1 MNKEI
6 EYLKKY
12 LKDKDME
19 TAIKELESGIPVQY
33 IVGNVDFYGNTFKV
47 NKNTLIPR
55 FETELLVEKTIKYI
69 NKYFNNEIKILDI
82 GTGSGCIAITL
93 NKLLDN
99 SGVTAVDISK
109 DALDVARENNKINN
123 TDVNFIESDVFSNIN
138 DKYDVI
144 ISNPPYISYD
154 EDIMDVVYNNEP
166 HMALYADDN
175 GLYFYDKILR
185 ECRKYLNDRFLI
197 AFEIGYKQGNDILN
211 IINKYFDTYPGVRDY
226 MDKEI
231 ETAKKN
237 GYVKT
242 IMNRK
247 RVIDE
252 LKSTNYMI
260 RNMGERMALNT
271 PVQGSASDILKKA
284 MIEIDEIFEK
294 ENIKSKMLLQVH
306 DELIFNVYDDEID
319 KVKEIVY
326 NTMTN
331 VFDLKVPLDVD
342 IELGNNWY
350 EAK

>member
-12 LKDKDME
+12 LKDKDMNI
-19 TAIKELESGIPVQY
+19 AIKELESGIPVQY
-33 IVGNVDFYGNTFKV
+33 IVGNVDFYGYTFKV

-99 SGVTAVDISK
+99 SRVTAVDISK
-109 DALDVARENNKINN
+109 NALDVARENNKINN

-175 GLYFYDKILR
+175 GLYFYGKILM
-185 ECRKYLNDRFLI
+185 ECRKYLNDRFFI

-211 IINKYFDTYPGVRDY
+211 IINKYFDNVNISLEKDYSGRD
-226 MDKEI
+226 
-231 ETAKKN
+231 
-237 GYVKT
+237 
-242 IMNRK
+242 RF
-247 RVIDE
+247 
-252 LKSTNYMI
+252 
-260 RNMGERMALNT
+260 
-271 PVQGSASDILKKA
+271 
-284 MIEIDEIFEK
+284 IFIW
-294 ENIKSKMLLQVH
+294 NH
-306 DELIFNVYDDEID
+306 
-319 KVKEIVY
+319 
-326 NTMTN
+326 
-331 VFDLKVPLDVD
+331 
-342 IELGNNWY
+342 
-350 EAK
+350 

>member
-33 IVGNVDFYGNTFKV
+33 IVGNVDFYVNTFKV

-99 SGVTAVDISK
+99 SMVTAVDISK

-211 IINKYFDTYPGVRDY
+211 IINKYFDNVNISLEKDYSGRD
-226 MDKEI
+226 
-231 ETAKKN
+231 
-237 GYVKT
+237 
-242 IMNRK
+242 RF
-247 RVIDE
+247 
-252 LKSTNYMI
+252 
-260 RNMGERMALNT
+260 
-271 PVQGSASDILKKA
+271 
-284 MIEIDEIFEK
+284 IFIW
-294 ENIKSKMLLQVH
+294 NH
-306 DELIFNVYDDEID
+306 
-319 KVKEIVY
+319 
-326 NTMTN
+326 
-331 VFDLKVPLDVD
+331 
-342 IELGNNWY
+342 
-350 EAK
+350 

>member
-1 MNKEI
+1 MKIKKRNQKELFNKFMNKEI

-99 SGVTAVDISK
+99 SMVTAVDISK

-211 IINKYFDTYPGVRDY
+211 IFNKYFDNVNISLEKDYSGRDRFIFIWNHQFNTSDFY
-226 MDKEI
+226 IDFY
-231 ETAKKN
+231 KKS
-237 GYVKT
+237 
-242 IMNRK
+242 I
-247 RVIDE
+247 
-252 LKSTNYMI
+252 
-260 RNMGERMALNT
+260 
-271 PVQGSASDILKKA
+271 
-284 MIEIDEIFEK
+284 
-294 ENIKSKMLLQVH
+294 
-306 DELIFNVYDDEID
+306 
-319 KVKEIVY
+319 Y
-326 NTMTN
+326 NTI
-331 VFDLKVPLDVD
+331 DLDFLNCLYFLVSAKVLQEV
-342 IELGNNWY
+342 
-350 EAK
+350 